1 MIAASA
7 LLSSAMMTA
16 LLSSLGAGSKALLYS
31 GTRPA
36 TPGGAPGGSAVGQ
49 VLFADIAGTIEAG
62 ALVLAPGPVAVA
74 LASAAP
80 TWARVVDG
88 SGDWLFDC
96 DARMGAAADTGQE
109 LIIGS
114 GTVLQAGVAIQ
125 IVSGQFSAMP

>member
-74 LASAAP
+74 VRRLRGSVEVGSARTGPGAWRRSQSRRRSAS
-80 TWARVVDG
+80 R
-88 SGDWLFDC
+88 S
-96 DARMGAAADTGQE
+96 
-109 LIIGS
+109 S
-114 GTVLQAGVAIQ
+114 
-125 IVSGQFSAMP
+125 S